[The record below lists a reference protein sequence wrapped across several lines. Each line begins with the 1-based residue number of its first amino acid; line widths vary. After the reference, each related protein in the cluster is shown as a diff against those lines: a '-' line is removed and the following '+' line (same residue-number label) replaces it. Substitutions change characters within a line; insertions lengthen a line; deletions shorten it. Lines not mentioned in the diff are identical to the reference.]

1 MRIQIRP
8 TATQRPV
15 KPTDPPHVISHG
27 RPPSRKNAPNYAR
40 TSDTAHTASSGAR
53 KLCTR
58 VNCVHNV
65 EQLRDD
71 VARMTSAPGENT
83 PPSTS
88 KTFRRAF
95 DDLIRGWGQHELWLQ
110 LGWQDIKQRYRRS
123 TLGPLW
129 ITIATGVMSLALGL
143 LYSMLFQIDVAE
155 FLPHVTVGFIVWG
168 FISGCI
174 KDGANVFIENEGLI
188 KQLPSALS
196 VHIYRLVWRQTLF
209 LAHNMVIWVI
219 LALIFRIPITLNTL
233 LFIPGM
239 ALLLVNGVWVAM
251 FFGMVAT
258 RFRDVAPL
266 LEALVQLLFY
276 VTPIVWTTRTL
287 KDQGGVVE
295 KRAMLAEINP
305 LFHYLEIVRAPLID
319 DPVAT
324 YHWLIVIACTIVGV
338 LITLLAMKQWRFRVP
353 YWV

>member
-1 MRIQIRP
+1 M
-8 TATQRPV
+8 
-15 KPTDPPHVISHG
+15 
-27 RPPSRKNAPNYAR
+27 
-40 TSDTAHTASSGAR
+40 
-53 KLCTR
+53 
-58 VNCVHNV
+58 HNV
-65 EQLRDD
+65 EQLRAD
-71 VARMTSAPGENT
+71 VARMTSAPGDDT
-83 PPSTS
+83 PPSKS
-88 KTFRRAF
+88 KTFRKAF
-95 DDLIRGWGQHELWLQ
+95 DDLVRGWGQHELWLQ

-143 LYSMLFQIDVAE
+143 LYSMLFQISVPD
-155 FLPHVTVGFIVWG
+155 FLPHVTVGFIIWG

-196 VHIYRLVWRQTLF
+196 VHVYRLVWRQLLF
-209 LAHNMVIWVI
+209 LAHNMIIWLLLV
-219 LALIFRIPITLNTL
+219 LIFRIHLGWNFW
-233 LFIPGM
+233 LFLPG
-239 ALLLVNGVWVAM
+239 LLLLVVNGVWVAM
-251 FFGMVAT
+251 FFGMIAT

-287 KDQGGVVE
+287 KEQGGAVE

-305 LFHYLEIVRAPLID
+305 LYHYLEIVRAPLIGQ
-319 DPVAT
+319 PVAG
-324 YHWLIVIACTIVGV
+324 YHWLVVLACTVVGV
-338 LITLLAMKQWRFRVP
+338 LVTLLAMKRWRFRVA

>member
-1 MRIQIRP
+1 MN
-8 TATQRPV
+8 TTHATSN
-15 KPTDPPHVISHG
+15 KYACTTWPPQG
-27 RPPSRKNAPNYAR
+27 
-40 TSDTAHTASSGAR
+40 
-53 KLCTR
+53 TR
-58 VNCVHNV
+58 VGQVQDN
-65 EQLRDD
+65 EQLLAD
-71 VARMTSAPGENT
+71 VSRMTSAAHDHT

-88 KTFRRAF
+88 TTLGAAAS
-95 DDLIRGWGQHELWLQ
+95 DLARGWGQHELWLQ

-143 LYSMLFQIDVAE
+143 LYSMLFQISVRE

-196 VHIYRLVWRQTLF
+196 VHVYRLVWRQLLF
-209 LAHNMVIWVI
+209 FAHNMVIWLI
-219 LALIFRIPITLNTL
+219 LVLVFRIPLGWNLL
-233 LFIPGM
+233 LFIP
-239 ALLLVNGVWVAM
+239 ALALMVINGVWVTM
-251 FFGMVAT
+251 LFGIIAT

-276 VTPIVWTTRTL
+276 VTPIVWTTKTL
-287 KDQGGVVE
+287 REQGGEVAQ
-295 KRAMLAEINP
+295 RARIAELNP
-305 LFHYLEIVRAPLID
+305 LYHYLEVVRAPLIGE
-319 DPVAT
+319 PVAA
-324 YHWLIVIACTIVGV
+324 YHWGVVLAGTVIG
-338 LITLLAMKQWRFRVP
+338 LFLAMIAMRQWRFRVP